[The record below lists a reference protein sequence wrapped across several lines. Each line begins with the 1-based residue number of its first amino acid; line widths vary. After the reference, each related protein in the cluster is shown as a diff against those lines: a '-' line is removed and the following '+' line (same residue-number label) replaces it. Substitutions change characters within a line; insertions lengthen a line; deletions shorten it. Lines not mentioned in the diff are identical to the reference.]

1 MYKKMLALYSHYGI
15 MVIVKGI
22 QNQSLKERTN
32 KMQEKLKNYISVLY
46 EDLNTEDERYNNLI
60 EKIDTIKEQQEK
72 DYYLKALANIAGRI
86 DVTKSVI
93 DYLENIAKEKEE

>member
-1 MYKKMLALYSHYGI
+1 
-15 MVIVKGI
+15 
-22 QNQSLKERTN
+22 
-32 KMQEKLKNYISVLY
+32 MQEKLKNYISVLY